1 MISLFQTAAGAWH
14 LPSILAVVAWFAG
27 MAVAGFFLF
36 LNLKVNRDDRL
47 KAAAKEASAAAE
59 ALAASQRLSL
69 TESQLEKA
77 KAELTGANERVSKL
91 EARTRPKSYK
101 ERLLDVLAAIDP
113 KIPPAIKAGTTNF
126 SGDLN
131 TWQRAEIV
139 KIAGEPGAEKFIL
152 LRLGDTVMSPD
163 GISGKVEFTITPEV
177 AK

>member
-27 MAVAGFFLF
+27 MVVAGFFLF
-36 LNLKVNRDDRL
+36 MNLRVNRDDRL
-47 KAAAKEASAAAE
+47 KA
-59 ALAASQRLSL
+59 
-69 TESQLEKA
+69 
-77 KAELTGANERVSKL
+77 GANERVSKL

-131 TWQRAEIV
+131 VWQRAEII
-139 KIAGEPGAEKFIL
+139 KIAGEPGSEKFIL

-163 GISGKVEFTITPEV
+163 GASGRVEFTIAPDV